1 MEVKEFC
8 DHLYDESTDGYIQIL
23 KLNDKNHGEKT
34 IKIYNTKNK
43 GLRDIVEELHNEE
56 DVFLGPN
63 TMYLPKRRVENIRQ
77 FRALFQDIDC
87 ESMGIEKAETVYLI
101 WILYYKGKIP
111 KPTMV
116 TDSGRGVHLYWRIQN
131 APYGALNT
139 WQELQDYIYY
149 NLKHLGADKRATD
162 GARVLRLPG
171 TINSR
176 CDSDC
181 KVLYIDNDLE
191 YSMYELREEYLN
203 YKPKV
208 HQLQM
213 QQTKKIDNKVIS
225 NRFFN
230 SYSLHMERANDLET
244 LCRLRKYDM
253 TGYRNMALHCY
264 AYWKGI
270 YIRDSYDLENIV
282 IEFNNAFTNPLK
294 ETEVQA
300 VLRCIPKAI
309 DKFIAYEQGIRSGEC
324 KRVSKGMRDK
334 EGYWYKNE
342 TLIERLGITIEEQ
355 RHLKT
360 IIGTQE
366 KYRRK
371 NEKRNEARRNENG
384 LTKREQE
391 KQDKLNQIKELLNL
405 GYNQSKIAKEI
416 GISRQAVS
424 KLCKEI

>member
-8 DHLYDESTDGYIQIL
+8 DHLYDETTDGYIQIL

-56 DVFLGPN
+56 DVFLGTN
-63 TMYLPKRRVENIRQ
+63 TMYLPKRKVENIRQ

-101 WILYYKGKIP
+101 WILYYEGKIP

-149 NLKHLGADKRATD
+149 KLKHLGADKRATD

-176 CDSDC
+176 CNSDC
-181 KVLYIDNDLE
+181 KVLYIDNELE

-203 YKPKV
+203 YKPRT

-213 QQTKKIDNKVIS
+213 QETKKIDSKVIS
-225 NRFFN
+225 NKFFN

-244 LCRLRKYDM
+244 LCRLRKYNM

-270 YIRDSYDLENIV
+270 YVRDDYDLENMV
-282 IEFNNAFTNPLK
+282 IEFNNAFTEPLK

-342 TLIERLGITIEEQ
+342 TLIERLGITCEEQ
-355 RHLKT
+355 KHMKT
-360 IIGTQE
+360 IIGTEE
-366 KYRRK
+366 KYRRN
-371 NEKRNEARRNENG
+371 NERRTPRNENG
-384 LTKREQE
+384 LTKKQQE
-391 KQDKLNQIKELLNL
+391 LKNEEIKVKEYRMQGL
-405 GYNQSKIAKEI
+405 SMKIIADI
-416 GISRQAVS
+416 MGISKAKVV
-424 KLCKEI
+424 KLANL

>member
-8 DHLYDESTDGYIQIL
+8 DHLYDETTDGYIQIL
-23 KLNDKNHGEKT
+23 KLNDDNNGKKT

-43 GLRDIVEELHNEE
+43 GLRDIVEELHDKE

-87 ESMGIEKAETVYLI
+87 ESMGLEKAETVYMI
-101 WILYYKGKIP
+101 WMLHYEGKIP

-116 TDSGRGVHLYWRIQN
+116 TDSGRGVHLYWRIKN

-149 NLKHLGADKRATD
+149 NLKNFGADRKATD
-162 GARVLRLPG
+162 AARVLRLPG

-176 CDSDC
+176 SDSDC
-181 KVLYIDNDLE
+181 KVLYIDNHLE

-203 YKPKV
+203 YKPRV

-213 QQTKKIDNKVIS
+213 QQTKKIDSKVIS
-225 NRFFN
+225 NKFFN

-270 YIRDSYDLENIV
+270 YIRDDYDLENMV
-282 IEFNNAFTNPLK
+282 IEFNNAFTDPLK
-294 ETEVQA
+294 ETEIKA

-342 TLIERLGITIEEQ
+342 TLIERLGITREEQ
-355 RHLKT
+355 KHLKT
-360 IIGTQE
+360 IISTEE
-366 KYRRK
+366 KYERNNERR
-371 NEKRNEARRNENG
+371 RASRRNENG
-384 LTKREQE
+384 LTKKQQE
-391 KQDKLNQIKELLNL
+391 LQDLKKQIEDLKSQGLSNRAIGKMLN
-405 GYNQSKIAKEI
+405 
-416 GISRQAVS
+416 ISEGKVRTTL
-424 KLCKEI
+424 KK